1 MKFVT
6 NNNDEKHVARSFFL
20 GGGGTG
26 GLTVGEEGGGE
37 TLRPRSSVVGRCRS
51 GSGVW
56 LPLAAAAAT

>member
-6 NNNDEKHVARSFFL
+6 NNNDEKHVARSFF